1 MQPANKCPMINE
13 QSISHFFSV
22 LREKKKSYEENY
34 KYFAPK
40 LAPKFSI
47 FNFVRRD
54 ENALSYIIANL
65 LDPMGEHEQGSVFI
79 ELFTDFL
86 ILKMGDKPNENLKLI
101 GENHKSAKCV
111 TESTTGQIVNSQRRI
126 DIVID
131 FGNFGIGI
139 ENKPWAFDQKD
150 QLSDY
155 SKELEKRYHENFLLI
170 YLTGSDW
177 EVSEYTI
184 QKEELKTLKSKS
196 RFIQIT
202 YQELKEWIIDCEA
215 KCQADRVRNFL
226 RDFADYCD
234 IQFGNGIIMSDENLI
249 KEYLLGNPTNIEL
262 AFQIEKVLPK
272 LKDQILCKLVDKIKE
287 NFSSDWIVDTDSKL
301 GFGSTQNTFINFKKP
316 EWKEQYITIMIEA
329 GGWCYGI
336 RKQKTEL
343 RYLSNDELELFQKQ
357 LKAKIYKYK
366 SGWVSSFLIYFDD
379 PFKYWHSTPSEF
391 SKVAADNTE
400 LVETIHKYVTS
411 VYDVIKQSNIQM

>member
-1 MQPANKCPMINE
+1 MQE
-13 QSISHFFSV
+13 QSISYFFSV

-54 ENALSYIIANL
+54 ENALSYIIANI
-65 LDPMGEHEQGSVFI
+65 LDPKGEHEQGSVFI

-86 ILKMGDKPNENLKLI
+86 THKMGDKPNEYLKLI
-101 GENHKSAKCV
+101 GESHKKAKCI
-111 TESTTGQIVNSQRRI
+111 TESTTNNQRRI

-139 ENKPWAFDQKD
+139 ENKPWAFDQKN
-150 QLSDY
+150 QLRDY
-155 SKELEKRYHENFLLI
+155 SEDLKSRYGENFLLV
-170 YLTGSDW
+170 YLTGSNWD
-177 EVSEYTI
+177 VSEYTI
-184 QKEELKTLKSKS
+184 SSNELAKLNQNGH
-196 RFIQIT
+196 FLQIT
-202 YQELKEWIIDCEA
+202 YQDLKEWIVDCEA

-411 VYDVIKQSNIQM
+411 VCDVIIKNKIQM

>member
-1 MQPANKCPMINE
+1 MIIE
-13 QSISHFFSV
+13 QSINHFFSI
-22 LREKKKSYEENY
+22 LCEKKKSYEENY
-34 KYFAPK
+34 KFFAPR

-86 ILKMGDKPNENLKLI
+86 THKMGVKPNENLKLI
-101 GENHKSAKCV
+101 GESHKKAKCI
-111 TESTTGQIVNSQRRI
+111 TESTTNNQRRI

-139 ENKPWAFDQKD
+139 ENKPWACDQKD
-150 QLSDY
+150 QLRDY
-155 SKELEKRYHENFLLI
+155 SKDLRSRYGDNFLLV
-170 YLTGSDW
+170 YLTGSNWD
-177 EVSEYTI
+177 VSEYTI
-184 QKEELKTLKSKS
+184 SSNELAKLNQNGH
-196 RFIQIT
+196 FLQIT
-202 YQELKEWIIDCEA
+202 YQDLKEWIIDCEA

-249 KEYLLGNPTNIEL
+249 KEYLLGNPANIEL

-272 LKDQILCKLVDKIKE
+272 LKESVFNDLARQLKNKFAEDTNELIIEATFKDKQI
-287 NFSSDWIVDTDSKL
+287 S
-301 GFGSTQNTFINFKKP
+301 FKKQD
-316 EWKEQYITIMIEA
+316 WHTQYIVIREEY
-329 GGWCYGI
+329 GWSYGV
-336 RKQKTEL
+336 RNQQNKYE
-343 RYLSNDELELFQKQ
+343 YLSDLDLSRMENALVGKFQR
-357 LKAKIYKYK
+357 YKPQ
-366 SGWVSSFLIYFDD
+366 SWFNSFLIYFDD
-379 PFKYWHSTPSEF
+379 PFKYWDSTPSEF
-391 SKVAADNTE
+391 SKIAADNTE